1 MPDILDDE
9 ILENAQ
15 GPESVTGD
23 GVTVKQFSL
32 SEQIAAAKYL
42 KGAAASADPAACLR
56 RVILV
61 LPGTV

>member
-42 KGAAASADPAACLR
+42 KGAAASIR